1 MKLQLVS
8 PTVPFSV
15 NLEGHI
21 SEIDY
26 AWKIFPLI
34 QSQNSDFEVIFEQLK
49 KLRDWAQMK
58 KVNFK
63 LKSTFLF
70 KSAFFCFCKL
80 HEDA

>member
-8 PTVPFSV
+8 TPTRFSI
-15 NLEGHI
+15 NLDGHI
-21 SEIDY
+21 SEAEY

-34 QSQNSDFEVIFEQLK
+34 ENQNSDFEVIFEKLK
-49 KLRDWAQMK
+49 KLRDWAQMRK
-58 KVNFK
+58 IGFK
-63 LKSTFLF
+63 LKASFLF